1 MATVMSVRAA
11 TRVMLAMAAL
21 IGAAVTA
28 MPAPLEPSRP
38 QDDPFVGRIAPW
50 NSLPAGL
57 RVALGEPDT
66 HLVAIVA
73 ADIDADGDLDI
84 VASDSA
90 LHLYVWMN
98 DAGHL
103 RQKQPARSSSLQPEP
118 AGPTIKH
125 GTAPPPVPTQKDPR
139 SLRAGTEIHPVPL
152 APMRR
157 ATTASPHAGVPAMFA
172 AHTPRAPPAPPAA
185 A

>member
-1 MATVMSVRAA
+1 MATVLRVRAA

-21 IGAAVTA
+21 IGAAAMA
-28 MPAPLEPSRP
+28 MPAALEASR
-38 QDDPFVGRIAPW
+38 QQYDPFVGRIAPW

-66 HLVAIVA
+66 HLVAIVTV
-73 ADIDADGDLDI
+73 DIDADGDLDV
-84 VASDSA
+84 VASDGA

-118 AGPTIKH
+118 PGPTIEH

-139 SLRAGTEIHPVPL
+139 SLRAGTEIDPVL
-152 APMRR
+152 VAPMRR
-157 ATTASPHAGVPAMFA
+157 ATAASPRAVVPAMFA
-172 AHTPRAPPAPPAA
+172 AHTPRAPPTPPATA
-185 A
+185 

>member
-1 MATVMSVRAA
+1 MRVRAA

-21 IGAAVTA
+21 IGAAAMA
-28 MPAPLEPSRP
+28 MPAALEPSRP
-38 QDDPFVGRIAPW
+38 QYDPFVGRIAPW
-50 NSLPAGL
+50 NSLPASL
-57 RVALGEPDT
+57 RVAFAEPDT

-73 ADIDADGDLDI
+73 ADIDADGDLDV

-118 AGPTIKH
+118 PGPTIER

-139 SLRAGTEIHPVPL
+139 SLRAGTEIDPVL
-152 APMRR
+152 VAPMRR
-157 ATTASPHAGVPAMFA
+157 ATAASPRAVVPAMFA
-172 AHTPRAPPAPPAA
+172 AHTPRAPPTPPATA
-185 A
+185 